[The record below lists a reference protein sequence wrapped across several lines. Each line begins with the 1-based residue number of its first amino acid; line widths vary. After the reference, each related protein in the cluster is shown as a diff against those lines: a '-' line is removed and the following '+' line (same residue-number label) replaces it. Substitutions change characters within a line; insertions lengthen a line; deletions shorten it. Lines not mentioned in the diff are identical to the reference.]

1 MGNSISFGVTR
12 DKDFKAFEIDQP
24 FSESVEKYD
33 VLFMDYANESTN
45 SQSKYDFTPKNNS
58 EFDIGGTVN
67 LRFAEIES
75 YCREV
80 KFSIGWENI
89 GVTAGTLEN
98 FRVIGK

>member
-12 DKDFKAFEIDQP
+12 DKDFKAYEVDQP
-24 FSESVEKYD
+24 CSGSLEKYD
-33 VLFMDYANESTN
+33 VFFRDYANESTN
-45 SQSKYDFTPKNNS
+45 SHSKYDLTSKNNS
-58 EFDIGGTVN
+58 EFDMGESVN
-67 LRFAEIES
+67 LRFAEIDC

-89 GVTAGTLEN
+89 EVAKGTLEN